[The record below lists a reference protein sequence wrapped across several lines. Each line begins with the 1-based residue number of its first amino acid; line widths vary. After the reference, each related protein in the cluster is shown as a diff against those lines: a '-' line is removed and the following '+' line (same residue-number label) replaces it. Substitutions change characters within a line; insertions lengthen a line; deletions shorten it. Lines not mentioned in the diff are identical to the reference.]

1 MKSNVNSTRKKKR
14 ISIQMWIGLIV
25 GFVGI
30 MSFICFG
37 FYLLLTPSTDNLK
50 PSAPVSI
57 NTELPSVIL
66 ATATSITSPLLVPAP
81 SVTPLPP
88 PTLAPTWTPEPTFTP
103 FVLSTLQIIN
113 PPSNSGCSWM
123 KNIEGKWV
131 SDTWG
136 QIVTFYPNGEY
147 VQLDKKLVDYADTMS
162 LHGKYECT
170 SEGYIGILLEGEKI
184 FETSIVKVNIAGKS
198 MNWILVD
205 DNDSDGHGH
214 DITLSFVKK

>member
-1 MKSNVNSTRKKKR
+1 MKSKVNSTREKKQ
-14 ISIQMWIGLIV
+14 ISIQIWIGLIV
-25 GFVGI
+25 GFAGV

-37 FYLLLTPSTDNLK
+37 FYMLLTPSIDNLK
-50 PSAPVSI
+50 TSAPVSI

-66 ATATSITSPLLVPAP
+66 ATATSITGPLLVSTP

-103 FVLSTLQIIN
+103 FVLANPQIID
-113 PPSNSGCSWM
+113 PPSNSRCYWM
-123 KNIEGKWV
+123 EYIEGEWV
-131 SDTWG
+131 SDLWG
-136 QIVTFYPNGEY
+136 QIATFYPNGKY

-170 SEGYIGILLEGEKI
+170 SEGYIHILLEGDEI
-184 FETSIVKVNIAGKS
+184 FETSIVKVSIAGKS
-198 MNWILVD
+198 MNWTLVD

-214 DITLSFVKK
+214 DITLPFVKK